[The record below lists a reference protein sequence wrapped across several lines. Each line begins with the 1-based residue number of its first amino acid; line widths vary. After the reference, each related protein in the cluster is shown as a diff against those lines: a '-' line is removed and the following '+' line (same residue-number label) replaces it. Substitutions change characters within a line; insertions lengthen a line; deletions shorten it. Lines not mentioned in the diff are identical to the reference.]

1 MHFRDPVESS
11 ETTSL
16 TERGRSERRDWGI
29 LTDDGDGGDDEVEE
43 SESLRISSRV
53 R

>member
-1 MHFRDPVESS
+1 MEESS
-11 ETTSL
+11 ETACWRW
-16 TERGRSERRDWGI
+16 EGGRSNCLME
-29 LTDDGDGGDDEVEE
+29 GGDEGGEEE

>member
-1 MHFRDPVESS
+1 VEESS
-11 ETTSL
+11 ETSCWRW
-16 TERGRSERRDWGI
+16 EGGRSDCLME
-29 LTDDGDGGDDEVEE
+29 GGDEGGEEE

>member
-1 MHFRDPVESS
+1 MEESS
-11 ETTSL
+11 ETAWWRWGG
-16 TERGRSERRDWGI
+16 ERSDCLME
-29 LTDDGDGGDDEVEE
+29 GGDEGGDAGGEEE